1 MATATFPDVVEVVVV
16 VEPLEEVLVL
26 VVVVGVGVVV
36 VLGELVAEAATAV
49 VAAKAENVHFIVI

>member
-1 MATATFPDVVEVVVV
+1 MATATFPEVEVVVVV

-26 VVVVGVGVVV
+26 VVVGVGVVV
-36 VLGELVAEAATAV
+36 VLGELVAEATTAV

>member
-1 MATATFPDVVEVVVV
+1 MATATFPEVVEVV

-36 VLGELVAEAATAV
+36 VLGELVAEATTAV